1 MDSILRILLL
11 PFSILYGIII
21 SLRNLCYD
29 IGLFN
34 SEEYPFPI
42 ICIGNLSVGGTGKT
56 PHTEFI
62 IRLLKGKH
70 KLASLSRGYGRNTKG
85 YKLASST
92 DNAKSIGDE
101 PFQIFQK
108 FPSILVAVAEKRRKG
123 IEELLRLE
131 DNPEII
137 VMDDAYQHRAVKAG
151 MNILLTDYSKL
162 YIDDVILPSGRLR
175 EWKSGAKRA
184 DLIVVTKSPAVL
196 SPLEIRRISQSLKPR
211 PNQKVFFSYITY
223 KKAKALNQA
232 AIELVGMKD
241 KFASRAVLIVSAI
254 ANPESLVL
262 HMNRYSKEVQALSF
276 KDHHY
281 FDQKDYK
288 KINSSLEG
296 LLSPQ
301 KAIIITEKD
310 AVKFDATQF
319 GNTPVFCVP
328 ISIEFHSHQEQSFTE
343 EIENYVRSY
352 TKSS

>member
-1 MDSILRILLL
+1 MDSIFKILLL
-11 PFSILYGIII
+11 PFSLIYGIVI

-29 IGLFN
+29 AGIFK
-34 SEEYPFPI
+34 SQEYPFPI
-42 ICIGNLSVGGTGKT
+42 ISVGNLSVGGTGKT
-56 PHTEFI
+56 PHSEFI
-62 IRLLKGKH
+62 IKLLKNKH
-70 KLASLSRGYGRNTKG
+70 NIASLSRGYGRNTKG
-85 YKLASST
+85 YRLANAS

-101 PFQIFQK
+101 PFQIFKK

-131 DNPEII
+131 EKPEII
-137 VMDDAYQHRAVKAG
+137 VMDDAYQHRGVKAG

-184 DLIVVTKSPAVL
+184 DIIVVTKSPAVL
-196 SPLEIRRISQSLKPR
+196 SPLEIRRISESLKPK
-211 PNQKVFFSYITY
+211 PYQKVFFSYIAY

-232 AIELVGMKD
+232 AVEIVKLKD
-241 KFASRAVLIVSAI
+241 KFATRGVLIVSAI

-262 HMNRYSKEVQALSF
+262 HMGRYSKEVQTLSF

-281 FDQKDYK
+281 FEAKDYK
-288 KINSSLEG
+288 AIHSSLEG
-296 LLSPQ
+296 LLSPK

-319 GNTPVFCVP
+319 GNIPVFCIP
-328 ISIEFHSHQEQSFTE
+328 IHIKFHIHQEQGFAE

-352 TKSS
+352 TKRS